1 MRVISLKIKHFSIRK
16 GLEVAASWEKLTQMA
31 SIDTI
36 NGPKMGPEV
45 FSGCFRLLSSP
56 WVQIHVRGK
65 QIAMH
70 NFFGTPCMTTIFC
83 LWVFHGVRV
92 LRRGATG
99 SNQVIF
105 KTKAGT

>member
-1 MRVISLKIKHFSIRK
+1 
-16 GLEVAASWEKLTQMA
+16 MA

-70 NFFGTPCMTTIFC
+70 NFFWDTLYKNIEDKEAPQMYWRYWC
-83 LWVFHGVRV
+83 LQPIVKLSTLYNSGEILV
-92 LRRGATG
+92 L
-99 SNQVIF
+99 SCY
-105 KTKAGT
+105 